1 MEQKN
6 MTNLN
11 PIRAVY
17 NVIGSICQDT
27 ELLKDSKTQLKP
39 EDFMQSL
46 HQTVFKAINN
56 VVYNAS
62 GDNVSN
68 ITAVD
73 IDNYLSAYP
82 TQYKIWNDQKGFEY
96 LQNCLEHANQETYW
110 QSYDRVKKMS
120 ILRAYVNKGFDISE
134 LYDWESDDYLNREKS
149 LQELDKKDMKDI
161 FEYFTLKN
169 LQIKDSYNIE
179 TNSKQFRAGE
189 NVQDLLD
196 RFKKGV
202 EYGAPFSNGFENYLL
217 RGMRKG
223 KFILR
228 SGGTGTMKTSLSI
241 ADMTKNAV
249 SKYYENGE
257 WKYNGVSL
265 PSLFISTELDEDELT
280 TIVLA
285 NMTGIPR
292 RVIQDGLFKKEQ
304 EDILIE
310 AGEILKASPFY
321 LVHIPDFSVG
331 DIEEIIERHILDF
344 DVQYIAFDYIQNV
357 PKLQRTINEMFGSV
371 QREDQVLLFL
381 SSSLKTL
388 AERYEVFIESSTQ
401 LNRQGITDE
410 TQRNSNALR
419 GSSAVADKIDA
430 GMLLFR
436 AHDKDRDKVREI
448 IEENGFGKEPN
459 FTRWLYKNRAGQ
471 TDLIIWSY
479 LNFSTVR
486 EEVLFVTDYDYNIVE
501 DIDDLHFEFKEGR
514 TEKELK
520 QEEQYAEGE
529 NTKVFGDI
537 DVHQDQPEDI
547 DF

>member
-6 MTNLN
+6 MSNLN
-11 PIRAVY
+11 ATRAVY

-27 ELLKDSKTQLKP
+27 ELLKDNKTQLKP

-56 VVYNAS
+56 IVYNAS

-73 IDNYLSAYP
+73 VDNYLSAYP

-120 ILRAYVNKGFDISE
+120 ILRAYVNKGFDVSE

-149 LQELDKKDMKDI
+149 LQELDKKEMKDI

-189 NVQDLLD
+189 NVQDLLA
-196 RFKKGV
+196 RFKRGI
-202 EYGAPFSNGFENYLL
+202 EYGSPFKNGFENYLL

-241 ADMTKNAV
+241 ADMTNNAV
-249 SKYYENGE
+249 NKIYENGE

-304 EDILIE
+304 EEILIE

-436 AHDKDRDKVREI
+436 AHEKDKDKVREI

-529 NTKVFGDI
+529 DTKVFGDI
-537 DVHQDQPEDI
+537 DVENDEEEL

>member
-56 VVYNAS
+56 IVYNAS

-73 IDNYLSAYP
+73 VDNYLSAYP

-110 QSYDRVKKMS
+110 
-120 ILRAYVNKGFDISE
+120 
-134 LYDWESDDYLNREKS
+134 ESDDYLNREKS
-149 LQELDKKDMKDI
+149 LQELDKKEMKDI

-189 NVQDLLD
+189 NVQDLLA

-202 EYGAPFSNGFENYLL
+202 EYGSPFSNGFENYLL

-285 NMTGIPR
+285 N
-292 RVIQDGLFKKEQ
+292 
-304 EDILIE
+304 
-310 AGEILKASPFY
+310 
-321 LVHIPDFSVG
+321 
-331 DIEEIIERHILDF
+331 
-344 DVQYIAFDYIQNV
+344 
-357 PKLQRTINEMFGSV
+357 
-371 QREDQVLLFL
+371 
-381 SSSLKTL
+381 
-388 AERYEVFIESSTQ
+388 
-401 LNRQGITDE
+401 
-410 TQRNSNALR
+410 
-419 GSSAVADKIDA
+419 
-430 GMLLFR
+430 
-436 AHDKDRDKVREI
+436 
-448 IEENGFGKEPN
+448 
-459 FTRWLYKNRAGQ
+459 
-471 TDLIIWSY
+471 
-479 LNFSTVR
+479 
-486 EEVLFVTDYDYNIVE
+486 
-501 DIDDLHFEFKEGR
+501 
-514 TEKELK
+514 
-520 QEEQYAEGE
+520 
-529 NTKVFGDI
+529 
-537 DVHQDQPEDI
+537 
-547 DF
+547 